1 MARIMDAL
9 ELCKESGREERDAG
23 RSSNPADREASMSS
37 FKRRLRHR
45 GAVMVE
51 YALLVSFVAIP
62 TVIGVS
68 AGAVLLTQNYVAQRT
83 GILTATP

>member
-1 MARIMDAL
+1 
-9 ELCKESGREERDAG
+9 
-23 RSSNPADREASMSS
+23 MSS
-37 FKRRLRHR
+37 LKRRLRHQLRHPWWNR

-83 GILTATP
+83 TILTPTP

>member
-1 MARIMDAL
+1 
-9 ELCKESGREERDAG
+9 
-23 RSSNPADREASMSS
+23 
-37 FKRRLRHR
+37 
-45 GAVMVE
+45 MVE

-83 GILTATP
+83 TILTPTP